1 MEKPTNKLL
10 DRKIEQFKAEF
21 KKISNENNLFYTYL
35 SGFISALSFCFLY
48 IFTRELKLPIAFS
61 LSCFLVLTFIM
72 KNIYKKHEAIYVFE
86 EVEKYK
92 NSL

>member
-10 DRKIEQFKAEF
+10 DRKIEQFKTEF

>member
-10 DRKIEQFKAEF
+10 DKKIEQFKNEF

-61 LSCFLVLTFIM
+61 LSCFLILSFIM